1 MPLFGLKPAGLLQTI
16 WENIG
21 AAVAVIDLQG
31 NFVFANQTALD
42 MFALGRIDGL
52 MRFTDWRHNYQ
63 VEDSLGREI
72 RVDDSAIMRV
82 LRGERAAS
90 QEVRVK
96 FPDGSTKWLFVW
108 AYQFSAMGLRG
119 ALALVLDQ
127 TTEVELRRAAAQLQ
141 RMETLGVLAAGLTHD
156 FNNILDTISLNVAL
170 AKQEK
175 NPAKDRRARLEQIE
189 SAARRA
195 AELVTRLM
203 QFSKTQ
209 AMHMRAV
216 HINQVARDVLRLLQ
230 PLFRDNILLKV
241 DLSDDIPPILA
252 DPSQLEQVLVNL
264 VVNALDA
271 MPEGGE
277 LEVSTGVEDSAA
289 GRTSDSGLQSVT
301 ISVADTGIG
310 IPEELHSSIFEPFF
324 TTKPEGQGT
333 GLGLSSAYGIVQQH
347 KGNIRLQSAAGA
359 GATFVVSF
367 PAQQSLSSAETPV
380 AFTGAT
386 VTR

>member
-1 MPLFGLKPAGLLQTI
+1 MPLFGFQPAGLLQI
-16 WENIG
+16 IFENIG
-21 AAVAVIDLQG
+21 AAVAVVDQQG

-42 MFALGRIDGL
+42 MFGVTRKESLI
-52 MRFTDWRHNYQ
+52 RFDHWRQSYR
-63 VEDSLGREI
+63 VEDSLGHEI
-72 RVDDSAIMRV
+72 PVEESAIMRA
-82 LRGERAAS
+82 LKGERVGS
-90 QEVRVK
+90 QEIRVT
-96 FPDGSTKWLFVW
+96 FPDGSTKWLLIW

-209 AMHMRAV
+209 TMHMRAV

-252 DPSQLEQVLVNL
+252 DPSQL
-264 VVNALDA
+264 
-271 MPEGGE
+271 
-277 LEVSTGVEDSAA
+277 
-289 GRTSDSGLQSVT
+289 
-301 ISVADTGIG
+301 
-310 IPEELHSSIFEPFF
+310 
-324 TTKPEGQGT
+324 
-333 GLGLSSAYGIVQQH
+333 
-347 KGNIRLQSAAGA
+347 
-359 GATFVVSF
+359 
-367 PAQQSLSSAETPV
+367 
-380 AFTGAT
+380 
-386 VTR
+386 